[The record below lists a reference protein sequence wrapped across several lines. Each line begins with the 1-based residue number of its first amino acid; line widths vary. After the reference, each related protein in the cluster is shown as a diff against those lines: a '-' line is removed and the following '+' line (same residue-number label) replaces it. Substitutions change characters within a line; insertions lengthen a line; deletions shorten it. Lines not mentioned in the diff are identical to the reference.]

1 MGLTKYN
8 LHMKVTR
15 FEDLECWQAARE
27 LVKRVYEVS
36 QEGAL
41 SKDWDARS
49 QFRRASVSVMNN
61 IAEGFARYYKNEFK
75 RFLDIAQSSAAE
87 VKSMLYLFEDLQYL
101 DKEAIE
107 DLHSKVNKT
116 RNFTLALI
124 RYLDKGTS
132 T

>member
-1 MGLTKYN
+1 
-8 LHMKVTR
+8 MKVTR

-36 QEGAL
+36 QESAL

-101 DKEAIE
+101 AKEAVE